1 MTGIVDNLQDEVPI
15 ITFKD
20 VTFSWPG
27 KKENVVNRCSFSI
40 DKTGLWM
47 IVGKNGSGK
56 STLLKLINGLLK
68 PSKGVIQ
75 NLANVGMVFQNPDH
89 QILMPNCRSE
99 LLLNISQNS
108 SRQDITNKIDN
119 ALNKVGLAGFDKRP
133 IHTLSGGQ
141 KQRLTI
147 ACSLIGDKNFIL
159 MDEPTAL
166 LDSSSQIKVLEIIKD
181 LTNNKRNPFT
191 ALWITHRLEE
201 LIYADAVAEMKNGY
215 ISDWQ
220 KPLNFQYN

>member
-1 MTGIVDNLQDEVPI
+1 MIEIENTLQNEVPN

-20 VTFSWPG
+20 VSFSWPG
-27 KKENVVNRCSFSI
+27 EKHNVINDCSFSI
-40 DKTGLWM
+40 NKIGLWM

-56 STLLKLINGLLK
+56 STLFKLINGLLK
-68 PSKGVIQ
+68 PSNGVIKT
-75 NLANVGMVFQNPDH
+75 LANVGMVFQNPDH

-99 LLLNISQNS
+99 LLLNINQKL
-108 SRQDITNKIDN
+108 SRKDITNKIDI
-119 ALNKVGLAGFDKRP
+119 ALNKVGLTGFNKRP

-147 ACSLIGDKNFIL
+147 ACSLISDKNFIL

-166 LDSSSQIKVLEIIKD
+166 LDSSSQLKVLEIIKD
-181 LTNNKRNPFT
+181 LTKNKRNPFT

-201 LIYADAVAEMKNGY
+201 LSYADAVSEMKNGNL
-215 ISDWQ
+215 SDWQ
-220 KPLNFQYN
+220 QPLNFQYN

>member
-1 MTGIVDNLQDEVPI
+1 MIEIKGTLQNKLPI

-27 KKENVVNRCSFSI
+27 KTDHVINNCNFSI
-40 DKTGLWM
+40 NKTGLWM

-68 PSKGVIQ
+68 PSNGVIN
-75 NLANVGMVFQNPDH
+75 NLADVGMVFQNPDH
-89 QILMPNCRSE
+89 QILMPNCKSE
-99 LLLNISQNS
+99 LLLNITQKL
-108 SRQDITNKIDN
+108 SRKDIATKIDI
-119 ALNKVGLAGFDKRP
+119 ALKKVGLAGFEKRP
-133 IHTLSGGQ
+133 IHSLSGGQ

-147 ACSLIGDKNFIL
+147 ACSLISDKNFL
-159 MDEPTAL
+159 LLDEPTAL
-166 LDSSSQIKVLEIIKD
+166 LDSSSQLKVLEIIKD

-201 LIYADAVAEMKNGY
+201 LRYEYALEEMMN
-215 ISDWQ
+215 
-220 KPLNFQYN
+220 

>member
-1 MTGIVDNLQDEVPI
+1 MIEIENTLQNEVPN

-20 VTFSWPG
+20 VSFSWPG
-27 KKENVVNRCSFSI
+27 KKDNVINDCSFSI
-40 DKTGLWM
+40 NKIGLWM

-56 STLLKLINGLLK
+56 STLFKLINGLLK
-68 PSKGVIQ
+68 PSNGVIKT
-75 NLANVGMVFQNPDH
+75 LANVGMVFQNPDH

-99 LLLNISQNS
+99 LLLNINQKL
-108 SRQDITNKIDN
+108 SRKDITKKIDI

-147 ACSLIGDKNFIL
+147 ACALISDKNFIL

-166 LDSSSQIKVLEIIKD
+166 LDSSSQIQVLEIIQD
-181 LTNNKRNPFT
+181 LTHNKNNPFT
-191 ALWITHRLEE
+191 AVWITHRLEE
-201 LIYADAVAEMKNGY
+201 LSYADAVAEMKNGNL
-215 ISDWQ
+215 SDWQ
-220 KPLNFQYN
+220 KPLNFKYK

>member
-1 MTGIVDNLQDEVPI
+1 MIDIEDTLQNEVPNL
-15 ITFKD
+15 TFKD
-20 VTFSWPG
+20 VSFSWPG
-27 KKENVVNRCSFSI
+27 KNEPVISNCNFSI
-40 DKTGLWM
+40 NKNGLWM

-68 PSKGVIQ
+68 PSSGIIN
-75 NLANVGMVFQNPDH
+75 NLANIGMVFQNPDH

-99 LLLNISQNS
+99 LLLNINQKL
-108 SRQDITNKIDN
+108 SRKDITKKIDI
-119 ALNKVGLAGFDKRP
+119 ALNKVGLAGFDKRS

-147 ACSLIGDKNFIL
+147 ASSLISDKNFIL

-166 LDSSSQIKVLEIIKD
+166 LDSSSQLAVLEIIKG
-181 LTNNKRNPFT
+181 LTQNKGNPFT
-191 ALWITHRLEE
+191 VLWITHRLEE
-201 LIYADAVAEMKNGY
+201 LNYANAVAEMKNGNL
-215 ISDWQ
+215 SDWQ

>member
-1 MTGIVDNLQDEVPI
+1 MIEIEDTLQNKLPI

-27 KKENVVNRCSFSI
+27 KTEHVINNCNFSI
-40 DKTGLWM
+40 NKTGLWM

-56 STLLKLINGLLK
+56 STLLKLINGILK
-68 PSKGVIQ
+68 PSNGVIN

-99 LLLNISQNS
+99 LLLNINQKL
-108 SRQDITNKIDN
+108 SRKDITKKIN
-119 ALNKVGLAGFDKRP
+119 IALNKVGLNGFEKRP

-147 ACSLIGDKNFIL
+147 ACSLISDKNFIL

-166 LDSSSQIKVLEIIKD
+166 LDSSSQLKVLEIIKD
-181 LTNNKRNPFT
+181 LTNNRRNPLT

-201 LIYADAVAEMKNGY
+201 LSYADAVAEMKNGNL
-215 ISDWQ
+215 SDWHE
-220 KPLNFQYN
+220 PLDFEYN

>member
-1 MTGIVDNLQDEVPI
+1 MIEIENTLRNKLPI

-27 KKENVVNRCSFSI
+27 KTDHVINNCNFSI
-40 DKTGLWM
+40 NKTGLWM

-68 PSKGVIQ
+68 PSNGVIN
-75 NLANVGMVFQNPDH
+75 NLADVGMVFQNPDH

-99 LLLNISQNS
+99 LLLNINQKLSIK
-108 SRQDITNKIDN
+108 DITAKIEI
-119 ALNKVGLAGFDKRP
+119 ALNKVGLAGFEKRP
-133 IHTLSGGQ
+133 IHSLSGGQ

-147 ACSLIGDKNFIL
+147 ACSLISDKNFL
-159 MDEPTAL
+159 LLDEPTAL
-166 LDSSSQIKVLEIIKD
+166 LDSSSQLKVLEIIKD

-201 LIYADAVAEMKNGY
+201 LSYADAVAEMKNGNL
-215 ISDWQ
+215 SDWY
-220 KPLNFQYN
+220 KPLNFKYN

>member
-1 MTGIVDNLQDEVPI
+1 MIEIEDTLQNEVPNV
-15 ITFKD
+15 TFKD
-20 VTFSWPG
+20 VSFSWPG
-27 KKENVVNRCSFSI
+27 KNEHVINNCNFSI
-40 DKTGLWM
+40 NKTGLWM

-68 PSKGVIQ
+68 PSSGVIN
-75 NLANVGMVFQNPDH
+75 NLANIGMVFQNPDH

-99 LLLNISQNS
+99 LLLNINQKL
-108 SRQDITNKIDN
+108 SRKDITNKIDI
-119 ALNKVGLAGFDKRP
+119 ALKKVGLAGFDKRS

-147 ACSLIGDKNFIL
+147 ASSLISDKNFIL

-166 LDSSSQIKVLEIIKD
+166 LDSSSQIAVLEIIKG
-181 LTNNKRNPFT
+181 LTKNTKYPFT

-201 LIYADAVAEMKNGY
+201 LSYADAVAEMKNGNL
-215 ISDWQ
+215 SDWQ
-220 KPLNFQYN
+220 KPFNFQYN

>member
-1 MTGIVDNLQDEVPI
+1 MIEIEENLQHNLPN

-20 VTFSWPG
+20 VSFSWPG
-27 KKENVVNRCSFSI
+27 KKEHLLNNCSFSI
-40 DKTGLWM
+40 NKPGLWM

-68 PSKGVIQ
+68 PSKGVI
-75 NLANVGMVFQNPDH
+75 NNSANVGMVFQNPDH

-99 LLLNISQNS
+99 LILNINQKL
-108 SRQDITNKIDN
+108 SRKDISNKIDIT
-119 ALNKVGLAGFDKRP
+119 LKKVGLDGFNKRP

-147 ACSLIGDKNFIL
+147 ACSLISDKNFIL
-159 MDEPTAL
+159 MDEPTSL
-166 LDSSSQIKVLEIIKD
+166 LDTSSQLKVLEIIKD
-181 LTNNKRNPFT
+181 LTNFKRNPLT

-201 LIYADAVAEMKNGY
+201 LSYADAVAEMKNGNL
-215 ISDWQ
+215 SNWQ
-220 KPLNFQYN
+220 KPLNFKYN

>member
-1 MTGIVDNLQDEVPI
+1 MIEIEDTLQNEVPNV
-15 ITFKD
+15 TFKD
-20 VTFSWPG
+20 VSFSWPG
-27 KKENVVNRCSFSI
+27 KNEDVINNCNFSI

-68 PSKGVIQ
+68 PSSGVIN
-75 NLANVGMVFQNPDH
+75 NLANIGMVFQNPDH

-99 LLLNISQNS
+99 LLLNINQKL
-108 SRQDITNKIDN
+108 SRKDITNKIDI
-119 ALNKVGLAGFDKRP
+119 ALKKVGLAGFDKRS

-147 ACSLIGDKNFIL
+147 ASSLISDKNFIL

-166 LDSSSQIKVLEIIKD
+166 LDSSSQIAVLEIIKG
-181 LTNNKRNPFT
+181 LTKSTKDPFT

-201 LIYADAVAEMKNGY
+201 LSYADGVAEMKNGNL
-215 ISDWQ
+215 SEWQ